1 METGLA
7 IVGLIICLVL
17 IFQRWFWLILF
28 GLGSLVSCIA
38 LLTSIFHFNIFS
50 AIGYMIVM
58 IFCWSIAKGI
68 ADGYPPLKKD
78 NSQKD
83 GPKHKNDNPDWSPH

>member
-1 METGLA
+1 
-7 IVGLIICLVL
+7 
-17 IFQRWFWLILF
+17 
-28 GLGSLVSCIA
+28 
-38 LLTSIFHFNIFS
+38 
-50 AIGYMIVM
+50 M